1 MVTIPPIIPLS
12 NQPGVRFAAAEL
24 RRYLRQATGTDPQ
37 VLPRKRYRSDF
48 PALWLGLFSQF
59 PEAQRAGLSD
69 SPEVDR
75 YHLQI
80 GPEGGILAASNSRSV
95 LLGAYRYLTELG
107 FRWVRPGRDG
117 ELIPSLSLPLP
128 AVHLCD
134 QGSYRHRG
142 VCIEGA
148 VSERHVR
155 DMVDWLPKLGFNG
168 YFIQFREAYNFFQRW
183 YEHTGNPTFRKRT
196 FTLEEA
202 RTLTR
207 KLRREIKRRDL
218 DLHMVGHGWTCEPF
232 GIPGTGWYPH
242 EGPLPEG
249 VRPFLA
255 EVQGKR
261 ELWGGIAL
269 NTNLCYGNPEVRRIL
284 TEAIV
289 EWARENPDVDIIHFW
304 LADGSNNHC
313 ECPLCRDHLP
323 SDLYV
328 QMLNQLDQQLTA
340 AGLGVRIVFLIY
352 VDLLWPPQREKIHHP
367 DRFILMFA
375 PITRSYS
382 QPFAGKGGALPEIPP
397 YQRNRLTFPRDPQQN
412 LAFLRRWQ
420 EMFSGDSFDFD
431 YHFMWDHFKDPGYY
445 AMAQVLHQ
453 DVVRLRDLGLNGF
466 MSCQV
471 QRAFFPTGL
480 GMTVLGRTLWDRELG
495 FEAIADDYF
504 RSAFG
509 EEGEAARRYCQQISE
524 LFNPRLLRG
533 EADAAEQQ
541 AAPSRLAQVPLA
553 VAAVKPA
560 LERGLA
566 SPQPCHAASW
576 RYLQKHTELVLLLA
590 EALAAKWQGRAD
602 EARARGWKVLDW
614 ARRNEREL
622 QSVFDL
628 FEFQLTLGPLLGISG
643 DELTSGP

>member
-1 MVTIPPIIPLS
+1 MLVTLPTIIRLS
-12 NQPGVRFAAAEL
+12 DQPGVRFAAAEL
-24 RRYLRQATGTDPQ
+24 RRYLRQATGADLK
-37 VLPRKRYRSDF
+37 VLPRKRYRPDR

-59 PEAQRAGLSD
+59 PPEQVSGQSD
-69 SPEVDR
+69 RPDGDR
-75 YHLQI
+75 YCLQI

-95 LLGAYRYLTELG
+95 LLGTYRYLTELG

-117 ELIPSLSLPLP
+117 ELIPTLSLPLP

-134 QGSYRHRG
+134 QASYRHRG

-148 VSERHVR
+148 VSEQHVR
-155 DMVDWLPKLGFNG
+155 DMVDWLPKVGFNG

-183 YEHTGNPTFRKRT
+183 YEHTGNPTLRKRT

-202 RTLTR
+202 RLLTR
-207 KLRREIKRRDL
+207 KLRAEIKRRDL

-232 GIPGTGWYPH
+232 GIPGTGWYQH
-242 EGPLPEG
+242 EGPLPEEA
-249 VRPFLA
+249 RPFLA

-269 NTNLCYGNPEVRRIL
+269 NTNLCYGNPEARRII

-289 EWARENPDVDIIHFW
+289 EWARDNPDVDIIHFW

-323 SDLYV
+323 ADLYV
-328 QMLNQLDQQLTA
+328 QMLNQLDQQLAA
-340 AGLGVRIVFLIY
+340 AGLGTRIVFLIY
-352 VDLLWPPQREKIHHP
+352 VDLLWPPLQEKIHNP

-382 QPFAGKGGALPEIPP
+382 QPFAGKVEVLPEIPP
-397 YQRNRLTFPRDPQQN
+397 YRRNQLTFPRDPQQN
-412 LAFLRRWQ
+412 VAFLRRWQ
-420 EMFSGDSFDFD
+420 EMFPGDSFDFD

-471 QRAFFPTGL
+471 QRSFFPTGL
-480 GMTVLGRTLWDRELG
+480 GMTVLGRTLWNRKLS
-495 FEAIADDYF
+495 FRAIADDYF

-509 EEGEAARRYCQQISE
+509 EGGPAAQRYCRQISE

-533 EADAAEQQ
+533 EADETEQR
-541 AAPSRLAQVPLA
+541 AAPQKLAQVPKA
-553 VAAVKPA
+553 VAAVQPA

-566 SPQPCHAASW
+566 SSNPCHAASW
-576 RYLQKHTELVLLLA
+576 RYLQKHTELVLLWA
-590 EALAAKWQGRAD
+590 EALAAKWQGQA
-602 EARARGWKVLDW
+602 EAARVLGWKMFDW

-622 QSVFDL
+622 HTVFDL
-628 FEFQLTLGPLLGISG
+628 FEFQLTIGPLLGISG
-643 DELTSGP
+643 SELT